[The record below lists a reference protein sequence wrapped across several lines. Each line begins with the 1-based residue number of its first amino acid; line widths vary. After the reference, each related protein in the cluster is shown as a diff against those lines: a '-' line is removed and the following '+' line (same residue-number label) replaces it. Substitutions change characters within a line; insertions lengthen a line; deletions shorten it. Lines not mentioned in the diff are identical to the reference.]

1 MTEALLRT
9 LLQWFPLLYLLALG
23 CIVLLWSLL
32 VLLVLLN
39 TAQTLVGQAEHGQSQ
54 TNAPPAPRR
63 VRRHAQRSLQTGQ
76 RRDWQKHLPSYI
88 SMN

>member
-9 LLQWFPLLYLLALG
+9 LLQWFPLLYLLALW
-23 CIVLLWSLL
+23 CIALLWSLL

-39 TAQTLVGQAEHGQSQ
+39 AAHKLVGQAEQGQPQ
-54 TNAPPAPRR
+54 TDATLSTRR
-63 VRRHAQRSLQTGQ
+63 SRRHAQRTDQTRQ

>member
-1 MTEALLRT
+1 MTEAFLHT
-9 LLQWFPLLYLLALG
+9 LLHWFPLLYLLALW
-23 CIVLLWSLL
+23 CIALLWSLL

-39 TAQTLVGQAEHGQSQ
+39 AAQKPVGQAEQGQIR
-54 TNAPPAPRR
+54 TDAPLSTRR
-63 VRRHAQRSLQTGQ
+63 PRRHAQRTDQTRQ